1 VARKGAIELHKE
13 FEDDAMVPQDK
24 GITIA
29 WQKIPYQLGGW
40 AAWDP
45 ANPDHMTAYK
55 QLLQPE
61 GGNRFHV
68 VGDQASPLP
77 GWQEGAMMSAHY
89 VVGQILGM
97 LPLAVPRIV
106 RVPDAKTLTEG
117 LG

>member
-1 VARKGAIELHKE
+1 MA
-13 FEDDAMVPQDK
+13 
-24 GITIA
+24 
-29 WQKIPYQLGGW
+29 
-40 AAWDP
+40 
-45 ANPDHMTAYK
+45 AYK

-77 GWQEGAMMSAHY
+77 GLQEGAMMSAHY

-97 LPLAVPRIV
+97 QPLALPRVV
-106 RVPDAKTLTEG
+106 RVPDAKTLAEG